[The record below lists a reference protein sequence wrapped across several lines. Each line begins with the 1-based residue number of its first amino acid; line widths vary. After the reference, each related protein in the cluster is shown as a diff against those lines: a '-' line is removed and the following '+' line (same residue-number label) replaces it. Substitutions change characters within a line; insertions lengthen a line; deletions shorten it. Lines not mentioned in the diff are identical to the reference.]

1 MPTRAKPKSPLQGV
15 NWPIE
20 PFLVATLPLPP
31 GINGSYNTN
40 HGAQFFSSVELKQFK
55 QDALMVLAYSTDK
68 AVVKN
73 WNVVDAIRISK
84 QHIPLDFSIDFYFK
98 TLWKRDI
105 DGGIKA
111 VQDVVFKYLDLNDN
125 LVVRLPIEKWA
136 DRDNPRCEIS
146 VRVCTERIGE

>member
-15 NWPIE
+15 TWPTE

-55 QDALMVLAYSTDK
+55 QDALMVLAYDK
-68 AVVKN
+68 AVVRN
-73 WNVVDAIRISK
+73 WNAVDAIRISK
-84 QHIPLDFSIDFYFK
+84 QHVPLDLSIDFYFK

-105 DGGIKA
+105 DGCIKA
-111 VQDVVFKYLDLNDN
+111 VQDVVFKYLGLNDN

-136 DRDNPRCEIS
+136 DASNLRCEIS
-146 VRVCTERIGE
+146 LSVCLERINQC